1 MVLVVRSV
9 PVGAGLETAGLET
22 TPAVEL
28 APETGQTVVV
38 VMTSLVT
45 WPILAGQS
53 VTSGLQEVMV

>member
-9 PVGAGLETAGLET
+9 PVGAGLETAGVET

-45 WPILAGQS
+45 
-53 VTSGLQEVMV
+53 